1 MPIDHD
7 PFPASLPLPDD
18 PVKEGVGLR
27 LCLVVGEMLTIPPH
41 RDVHPRRVT
50 GLAGADGQD
59 VLQID
64 RRIEDAEY
72 VWIFQNV
79 IFISISSA
87 SWATLL
93 VALSSEGMV
102 GGVWDSTRFS
112 LEDVKAGLKR
122 VKA

>member
-1 MPIDHD
+1 MLLADLYCECRLAEKRNLPIDHD

-18 PVKEGVGLR
+18 PVKEGVRLR
-27 LCLVVGEMLTIPPH
+27 LCLVVGEMLPIAPH

-72 VWIFQNV
+72 VWILQML
-79 IFISISSA
+79 SLSLRHPGRHYWLRSA
-87 SWATLL
+87 GW
-93 VALSSEGMV
+93 
-102 GGVWDSTRFS
+102 
-112 LEDVKAGLKR
+112 
-122 VKA
+122 